1 MVHCTRTF
9 VLHPQPDLK
18 RGFPVFLQ
26 PAIRKGERMPKA
38 FYAVLANSLVA
49 SVITTSVW
57 FAVTFWAYLETQSV
71 IVTSVMAGIFLVTI
85 AVSGIY
91 LGSLVDRFPK
101 KTVILL
107 SSLSSLVL
115 FALAGAIYAFSPA
128 EAFRHAG
135 SPLL

>member
-1 MVHCTRTF
+1 
-9 VLHPQPDLK
+9 
-18 RGFPVFLQ
+18 
-26 PAIRKGERMPKA
+26 
-38 FYAVLANSLVA
+38 
-49 SVITTSVW
+49 
-57 FAVTFWAYLETQSV
+57 
-71 IVTSVMAGIFLVTI
+71 MAGIFLVTI

-101 KTVILL
+101 ETVILL

-135 SPLL
+135 SPLLWALITLTLLGAIAGNLRGIALSTLVTIMIPEVERDR